1 MSGLEINKSKTVE
14 EGDAKTIDRHI
25 YKQGHCMEDDVYT
38 CLLRRHVHRYP
49 EDGSHKM
56 WVLPQL
62 IILFSTGDVSQVTK
76 AIVKDMM
83 HPIGSGLVAS
93 VLVEE
98 SIREEVIQKIGANLK
113 PMDERLH
120 QHPNYLRSLKL
131 IDRMNCS
138 TIHIE
143 EYEDGDTEKRYS
155 HIKPGSPVVVL
166 DFPQHYFGDKPTAV
180 ITMSTFRNF
189 NEVVKLYKREG
200 LSFDSVSVWSLK
212 LAQCFELVTRLP
224 EPLHWTFNSMNVPVD
239 FLIKTPQS
247 NGSVSVTQNM
257 HYELHAINGKYKT
270 IAFPICHDLEN

>member
-1 MSGLEINKSKTVE
+1 MSGLDIFNNSKAVHE
-14 EGDAKTIDRHI
+14 KVDRHI
-25 YKQGHCMEDDVYT
+25 NTQGHCMENDVYNF
-38 CLLRRHVHRYP
+38 LLRRHIHRYP

-56 WVLPQL
+56 WLLPQL
-62 IILFSTGDVSQVTK
+62 IILFSTGDINQVTK

-98 SIREEVIQKIGANLK
+98 SIREEVIQKISANLK

-120 QHPNYLRSLKL
+120 QHPNYLKSLKL
-131 IDRMNCS
+131 IDRMNVA

-143 EYEDGDTEKRYS
+143 EYEEEDTEKRYG

-189 NEVVKLYKREG
+189 NEIVKLYNREG
-200 LSFDSVSVWSLK
+200 LSFDSVSVWSAK

-224 EPLHWTFNSMNVPVD
+224 LAPHWTFNSMNVPVD
-239 FLIKTPQS
+239 FLTQTPQS
-247 NGSVSVTQNM
+247 NATVSVTQNM

-270 IAFPICHDLEN
+270 IAFPLCHDLQY